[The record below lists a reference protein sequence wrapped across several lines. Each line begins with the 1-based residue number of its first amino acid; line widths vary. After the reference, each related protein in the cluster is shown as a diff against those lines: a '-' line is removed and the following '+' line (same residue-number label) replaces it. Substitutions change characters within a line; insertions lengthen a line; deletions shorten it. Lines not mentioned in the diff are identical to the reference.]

1 MIKIRGCR
9 ICTLG
14 DCMCHRVIRRNN
26 IRNIITPPDFQEGYR
41 RKYLINVHGFD
52 PDDRTN
58 LDRWFEIYDNWLLPA
73 LVNPDG
79 SKFPNPARRY
89 NGDGGY
95 NRFIRDLEALKPKP
109 VPW

>member
-9 ICTLG
+9 VCTLG
-14 DCMCHRVIRRNN
+14 DCMCHRVIRWND
-26 IRNIITPPDFQEGYR
+26 IRNIKTPPDFQEGYK
-41 RKYLINVHGFD
+41 RKYLINVYHID
-52 PDDRTN
+52 PSDRTN
-58 LDRWFEIYDNWLLPA
+58 ADRYCEILRNWTLPA
-73 LVNPDG
+73 YLDKDREIPNPD
-79 SKFPNPARRY
+79 RRY